1 LTEPKSNTSAG
12 SSDLSK
18 DEINLLRTLK
28 ELTLPAS
35 RLTKLLSPKEETPPP
50 KEQSDFDLVEVY
62 HRAYSKALA
71 IALERQAL
79 RDAGLLTQEQERPRN
94 NEIQTQDGMQAL
106 LQFLKER
113 PRDEKLTVSDL
124 TMLILASNLGGNK
137 ADNAISLKDLLPLL
151 SKRELTVADVMAILD
166 KTRPPPPPAPMPQSS
181 GGLNDLLDESVKSV
195 LREKIVKALT
205 EESKKGPATDWG
217 AVANH
222 VIEAIRGLTSRIPP
236 PEAPPPETISGPPV
250 PPSESLAPSAEAA
263 SESAP
268 PSEVGTT
275 TPLTSTTQAIPR
287 GESEPFEGS
296 GQ

>member
-35 RLTKLLSPKEETPPP
+35 RLTKLLSPKEETHAPARAD
-50 KEQSDFDLVEVY
+50 EFDLVDVY

-79 RDAGLLTQEQERPRN
+79 RDAGLLTQEEERPHN
-94 NEIQTQDGMQAL
+94 DNMNSFNAIVEAL
-106 LQFLKER
+106 KSR
-113 PRDEKLTVSDL
+113 PQGEKLTVSDL
-124 TMLILASNLGGNK
+124 TMLILASNLGGGANK

-236 PEAPPPETISGPPV
+236 AEAPPPEAPGEPIPLEAPATSQAP
-250 PPSESLAPSAEAA
+250 PPSSSA
-263 SESAP
+263 SESAASSP
-268 PSEVGTT
+268 T
-275 TPLTSTTQAIPR
+275 TSTSTAQDLGGI
-287 GESEPFEGS
+287 EG
-296 GQ
+296 

>member
-1 LTEPKSNTSAG
+1 VSQTKNASNATPT
-12 SSDLSK
+12 DLSK
-18 DEINLLRTLK
+18 DEISLLRTLK
-28 ELTLPAS
+28 ELGLPAS
-35 RLTKLLSPKEETPPP
+35 RLTKLLSPKEEPPP
-50 KEQSDFDLVEVY
+50 VKGEEFDLVEVY

-79 RDAGLLTQEQERPRN
+79 RDAGLLTNEQERPHN
-94 NEIQTQDGMQAL
+94 SEVQSQDGMQAL

-181 GGLNDLLDESVKSV
+181 SGLGDIFDESVKTV

-222 VIEAIRGLTSRIPP
+222 VIEAIRGLTARIPP
-236 PEAPPPETISGPPV
+236 PPESPAGEPILP
-250 PPSESLAPSAEAA
+250 A
-263 SESAP
+263 SES
-268 PSEVGTT
+268 PSQAVAASSVETT
-275 TPLTSTTQAIPR
+275 AASPSVTSEASAASSPTTSTSTAQDLGGI
-287 GESEPFEGS
+287 EG
-296 GQ
+296 